1 MRFKHL
7 HELNTICTAESKTI
21 AQLMIEEQVQETNTP
36 EADVVKQMSEYYQV
50 MKEAVRKG
58 LTEDTTSRSGLTGGD
73 GKKMADYIRKG
84 ETCSGDASAL
94 AMAYALC
101 VSEVNASMGRIVAT
115 PTAGSCGIIPGVF
128 ISSQERFGWTDEHLV
143 NGLFCAGAVGYVIAN
158 NSFISGA
165 EGGCQAE
172 VGSAIGMAAGAM
184 VELRGGTPEQVVH
197 AVGLA
202 LKNTLGLI
210 CDPVAGLVEIPCIV
224 RNGLGAVTALAA
236 ADMALAGV
244 RSAIPSDEVIDVM
257 LEVGSAMPSRHR
269 ETAQGGLAQTPTGR
283 KMMQKLAKPKA
294 KRAEPDTE
302 SKPTDSETTGIGADH
317 AQVDT
322 DPRV

>member
-1 MRFKHL
+1 MRFKNL
-7 HELNTICTAESKTI
+7 RELVRLCDRESQTISGIMIQDQAAESG
-21 AQLMIEEQVQETNTP
+21 QS
-36 EADVVKQMSEYYQV
+36 EAEILAAMGEYYQI
-50 MKEAVRKG
+50 MKTAVHKG
-58 LTEDTTSRSGLTGGD
+58 LTEDIVSTSGLTGGD
-73 GKKMADYIRKG
+73 AKRVEAYRGREEA
-84 ETCSGDASAL
+84 SVGDIACR
-94 AMAYALC
+94 AMAYALA

-128 ISSQERFGWTDEHLV
+128 VSAQERFGWEDDHLV
-143 NGLFCAGAVGYVIAN
+143 RGLFCAGAIGYVIAN

-172 VGSAIGMAAGAM
+172 IGSAIGMAAGAM
-184 VELRGGTPEQVVH
+184 VELRGGTPEQAVQ

-210 CDPVAGLVEIPCIV
+210 CDPVGGLVEIPCIV
-224 RNGLGAVTALAA
+224 RNGFGAVNALAA

-283 KMMQKLAKPKA
+283 KIMKELRSRKK
-294 KRAEPDTE
+294 
-302 SKPTDSETTGIGADH
+302 
-317 AQVDT
+317 
-322 DPRV
+322 

>member
-73 GKKMADYIRKG
+73 GKKMAEYIRKG

-143 NGLFCAGAVGYVIAN
+143 NGLFCAGAIGYVIAN

-172 VGSAIGMAAGAM
+172 VGSAIGM
-184 VELRGGTPEQVVH
+184 VRGCHG
-197 AVGLA
+197 
-202 LKNTLGLI
+202 
-210 CDPVAGLVEIPCIV
+210 
-224 RNGLGAVTALAA
+224 
-236 ADMALAGV
+236 
-244 RSAIPSDEVIDVM
+244 
-257 LEVGSAMPSRHR
+257 
-269 ETAQGGLAQTPTGR
+269 
-283 KMMQKLAKPKA
+283 
-294 KRAEPDTE
+294 
-302 SKPTDSETTGIGADH
+302 
-317 AQVDT
+317 
-322 DPRV
+322 

>member
-1 MRFKHL
+1 MRFRSLKDIS
-7 HELNTICTAESKTI
+7 EICHRESLTI
-21 AQLMIEEQVQETNTP
+21 AELMIAEQAKETDETP
-36 EADVVKQMSEYYQV
+36 EKIVQQMTEYYRVMKDAVVK
-50 MKEAVRKG
+50 G
-58 LTEDTTSRSGLTGGD
+58 LETEITSRSGLVGGD
-73 GKKMADYIRKG
+73 GRKMNEYVAVSEPSVG
-84 ETCSGDASAL
+84 EWSGK
-94 AMAYALC
+94 AMAYSLS

-128 ISSQERFGWTDEHLV
+128 VSSQERFGWDDEVLV
-143 NGLFCAGAVGYVIAN
+143 NGLFCAGAIGYVIAN

-224 RNGLGAVTALAA
+224 RNGLGAVNALAA

-244 RSAIPSDEVIDVM
+244 RSVIPSDEVIGVM
-257 LEVGSAMPSRHR
+257 LEIGTQMPSEHR
-269 ETAQGGLAQTPTGR
+269 ETALGGLAQTPTGR
-283 KMMQKLAKPKA
+283 KLTEQIKNAKSSSV
-294 KRAEPDTE
+294 RFQGE
-302 SKPTDSETTGIGADH
+302 
-317 AQVDT
+317 
-322 DPRV
+322 

>member
-1 MRFKHL
+1 M
-7 HELNTICTAESKTI
+7 NAVCTAESKTI
-21 AQLMIEEQVQETNTP
+21 ARLMIEEQVQETNTP
-36 EADVVKQMSEYYQV
+36 EADVVRQMSDYYQV

-73 GKKMADYIRKG
+73 GKKMAEYIRKG

-143 NGLFCAGAVGYVIAN
+143 NGLFCAGAIGYVIAN

-294 KRAEPDTE
+294 KRAEPEQE
-302 SKPTDSETTGIGADH
+302 SPAGNDVEPKA
-317 AQVDT
+317 
-322 DPRV
+322 

>member
-1 MRFKHL
+1 M

-21 AQLMIEEQVQETNTP
+21 AELMIEEQVQETNTP
-36 EADVVKQMSEYYQV
+36 EADVVQQMSEYYQV

-73 GKKMADYIRKG
+73 GKKMAEYIRKG

-143 NGLFCAGAVGYVIAN
+143 NGLFCAGAIGYVIAN

-294 KRAEPDTE
+294 KRAEPELESSTE
-302 SKPTDSETTGIGADH
+302 NDAEPKA
-317 AQVDT
+317 
-322 DPRV
+322 

>member
-1 MRFKHL
+1 MRFRNL
-7 HELNTICTAESKTI
+7 RELVALCGKESLTISQVMLQDQAAESG
-21 AQLMIEEQVQETNTP
+21 QS
-36 EADVVKQMSEYYQV
+36 EAEIMAAMAEYYQI

-58 LTEDTTSRSGLTGGD
+58 LTEQITSTSGLTGGD
-73 GKKMADYIRKG
+73 AKRVNEYR
-84 ETCSGDASAL
+84 GDGQPAVGDIACQ
-94 AMAYALC
+94 AMAYALA

-128 ISSQERFGWTDEHLV
+128 VSAQERFGWEDEHLV
-143 NGLFCAGAVGYVIAN
+143 RGLFCAGAIGYVIAN

-172 VGSAIGMAAGAM
+172 IGSAIGMAAGAM
-184 VELRGGTPEQVVH
+184 VELRGGTPEQAVH

-210 CDPVAGLVEIPCIV
+210 CDPVGGLVEIPCIV
-224 RNGLGAVTALAA
+224 RNGFGAVNALAA

-257 LEVGSAMPSRHR
+257 LEVGTAMPSRHR

-283 KMMQKLAKPKA
+283 KIMKELRNRRK
-294 KRAEPDTE
+294 
-302 SKPTDSETTGIGADH
+302 
-317 AQVDT
+317 
-322 DPRV
+322 